1 MTVFY
6 TTFGQQSWNII
17 GKRTFVL
24 ADKSAFLLAEEVGFE
39 PTCPLGQLDFESS
52 SL

>member
-1 MTVFY
+1 
-6 TTFGQQSWNII
+6 
-17 GKRTFVL
+17 
-24 ADKSAFLLAEEVGFE
+24 LLAEEVGFE